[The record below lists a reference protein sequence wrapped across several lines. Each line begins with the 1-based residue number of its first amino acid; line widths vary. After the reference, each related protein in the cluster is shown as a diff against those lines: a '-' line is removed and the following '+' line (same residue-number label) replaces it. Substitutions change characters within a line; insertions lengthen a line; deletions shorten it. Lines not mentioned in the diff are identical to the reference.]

1 MNGRK
6 ENEFK
11 TNKHVENI
19 IKKSPRYVKRYYK
32 TMNDKSHT
40 TKHKYI
46 TYLLDFMNFIQN
58 ECDIN
63 VNSIECFKKV
73 KPSTIN
79 IYIASLEGV
88 SDSCKAA
95 KLYGVKNF
103 FNFLVADDIIPNN
116 PCDRVAIP
124 RDKKEHKITY
134 LTKEE
139 IDIVKNNIMNGCG
152 SEIAKTKQEKWRS
165 RDYAIIILGLSLGL
179 RVTSICEIDVDDI
192 NMEANELKII
202 EKGNKMRTI
211 MFSDHVKNVLNDW
224 IQDREIKLIESG
236 KTSTALFIS
245 NKLTRISSRTVAHLV
260 EKYTYNIDKRIT
272 PHKLRSTCATNVY
285 GATGD
290 IYLTA
295 DILGHRNIANTRRY
309 AQVSEERKK
318 KAAAAMDDILF

>member
-1 MNGRK
+1 
-6 ENEFK
+6 
-11 TNKHVENI
+11 
-19 IKKSPRYVKRYYK
+19 
-32 TMNDKSHT
+32 
-40 TKHKYI
+40 
-46 TYLLDFMNFIQN
+46 
-58 ECDIN
+58 
-63 VNSIECFKKV
+63 
-73 KPSTIN
+73 
-79 IYIASLEGV
+79 
-88 SDSCKAA
+88 
-95 KLYGVKNF
+95 
-103 FNFLVADDIIPNN
+103 
-116 PCDRVAIP
+116 
-124 RDKKEHKITY
+124 
-134 LTKEE
+134 
-139 IDIVKNNIMNGCG
+139 MNGCG